1 MIRGYIRFAAVLLAI
16 SCLISGGCDSSSVS
30 GDSLDRHLDAG
41 VRALAGYPQ
50 NQGQAFD
57 VFLRAVVKSASPELD
72 DLEPGEPPAPAHRG
86 TASRIL
92 RRYVVARYGEAMVA
106 DLQEMIAF
114 RTFHEEGR
122 DNWDAPEFLRQ
133 RRWLAERA
141 ERLGL
146 EFRTVDGRV
155 DEIEHVA
162 GDRVLGIL
170 THGDVQDVAG
180 QTWSVPPW
188 EGRLEDGR
196 ILGRGSED
204 DKGPIVTAIYVF
216 AALRESG
223 WLNGHTLRLMI
234 ANGEECCW
242 DEIPYYLERRS
253 PPDVTIGFD
262 ASYPVT
268 HAQKA
273 WGVLDLSVPRP
284 KTRFRLDGWHID
296 SVSGGSG
303 LSIIPDRAEL
313 LLRAPRDGQADSVA
327 ALADRARVW
336 AEDHPPA
343 RLEVTVEDDGRVR
356 LTAYGRGGH
365 SSIPSSGH
373 NAFGDLTRFVY
384 ESFPD
389 EKFSPVDWSVLLLC
403 TGLLIGTET
412 DGHSLGIA
420 YRDDVMGP
428 LTTNLALFDEVDGN
442 PRARINLR
450 IPRGIETDAIESA
463 VEESVKQCRALYGTA
478 FDTALRVPS
487 PPHFVEPEGPLVRT
501 LLDVW
506 QEVTGEPG
514 VPVAIGGGTQARLF
528 PDGVDFGPALTME
541 GYRGHGPDEYIT
553 VDEMHRN
560 AELTIAAVWE
570 LSR

>member
-1 MIRGYIRFAAVLLAI
+1 MNRGSRRFDAVLLAP
-16 SCLISGGCDSSSVS
+16 SCLLSGGCDSPSVS
-30 GDSLDRHLDAG
+30 GDPLDRHLDAG
-41 VRALAGYPQ
+41 VRAIAGYPQ

-57 VFLRAVVKSASPELD
+57 LFLRAVVKSASPELD
-72 DLEPGEPPAPAHRG
+72 DLKSGEPPAPGHRG
-86 TASRIL
+86 PASRIL
-92 RRYVVARYGEAMVA
+92 RRYVVARYGDAMVA

-122 DNWDAPEFLRQ
+122 DNWDAPEFVRQ

-146 EFRTVDGRV
+146 EFRSVDGRV
-155 DEIEHVA
+155 EEIEYAA

-180 QTWSVPPW
+180 QTWAVPPW

-223 WLNGHTLRLMI
+223 WLSGHTLRLMI

-273 WGVLDLSVPRP
+273 WGVLDLSVRRP
-284 KTRFRLDGWHID
+284 ETRFRLEGWHID

-303 LSIIPDRAEL
+303 LSIIPDRGEL
-313 LLRAPRDGQADSVA
+313 LLRAPPDGQTDRVA

-336 AEDHPPA
+336 SEEHPPA
-343 RLEVTVEDDGRVR
+343 RLEVTVDHDGRVR

-365 SSIPSSGH
+365 SSVPSSGH

-384 ESFPD
+384 ESFPG

-403 TGLLIGTET
+403 TGSLIGSET

-420 YRDDVMGP
+420 HRDEVMGP
-428 LTTNLALFDEVDGN
+428 LTTNLALFDEIDGN

-450 IPRGIETDAIESA
+450 IPRGIETEAIESA
-463 VEESVKQCRALYGTA
+463 WYGGACAGGSWTARAR
-478 FDTALRVPS
+478 F
-487 PPHFVEPEGPLVRT
+487 
-501 LLDVW
+501 
-506 QEVTGEPG
+506 
-514 VPVAIGGGTQARLF
+514 
-528 PDGVDFGPALTME
+528 
-541 GYRGHGPDEYIT
+541 
-553 VDEMHRN
+553 
-560 AELTIAAVWE
+560 
-570 LSR
+570 